1 FTKQLEDLSRIMD
14 KRYPSLVT
22 RDDLHKSISE
32 IKRQLEAVES
42 PNIAV
47 LAEQVDYLEKKVEAT
62 YNMLK
67 SISNRIPVIV
77 E

>member
-1 FTKQLEDLSRIMD
+1 
-14 KRYPSLVT
+14 
-22 RDDLHKSISE
+22 
-32 IKRQLEAVES
+32 
-42 PNIAV
+42 V

-67 SISNRIPVIV
+67 NISNRIPVIV